1 MTFNFNNFNEQE
13 QELVERV
20 YNIASEYLKV
30 PDNMSINI
38 IMVEPQTIQDMNKRF
53 RNIDRVT
60 DVLSFPMLD
69 NIDELQNEIDIELG
83 DVNIGDIYICR
94 KRAQEQAQEYGHSF
108 SRELCFLAVHGFL
121 HLLGYDHIILE
132 EEQEMFA
139 LQDEILKQ
147 ANINR

>member
-1 MTFNFNNFNEQE
+1 MTFNFNNFDQQE
-13 QELVERV
+13 QELVELV
-20 YNIASEYLKV
+20 YNVASQYLKV
-30 PDNMSINI
+30 PDNMSVNI
-38 IMVEPQTIQDMNKRF
+38 IMVEPETIKDLNKRF

-69 NIDELQNEIDIELG
+69 NIDELQNEIDIQLG

-121 HLLGYDHIILE
+121 HLLGYDHIIPE

-139 LQDEILKQ
+139 LQDEILKK

>member
-1 MTFNFNNFNEQE
+1 MTFNFNNFDEQE

-121 HLLGYDHIILE
+121 HLLGYDHIIPE

>member
-1 MTFNFNNFNEQE
+1 MTFNFNNFDEQE
-13 QELVERV
+13 QELVELV
-20 YNIASEYLKV
+20 YNVASNYLKV
-30 PDNMSINI
+30 PDNMSVNI
-38 IMVEPQTIQDMNKRF
+38 IMVEPQTIQDLNKRF

-83 DVNIGDIYICR
+83 DVNIGDVYICR
-94 KRAQEQAQEYGHSF
+94 ERAKEQAQEYGHSF

-121 HLLGYDHIILE
+121 HLLGYDHIIPE

-139 LQDEILKQ
+139 LQDEILAK

>member
-1 MTFNFNNFNEQE
+1 MTFNFNNFDEQE

-38 IMVEPQTIQDMNKRF
+38 IMVEPQTIQDLNKRF
-53 RNIDRVT
+53 RHIDRVT

-121 HLLGYDHIILE
+121 HLLGYDHIIPE